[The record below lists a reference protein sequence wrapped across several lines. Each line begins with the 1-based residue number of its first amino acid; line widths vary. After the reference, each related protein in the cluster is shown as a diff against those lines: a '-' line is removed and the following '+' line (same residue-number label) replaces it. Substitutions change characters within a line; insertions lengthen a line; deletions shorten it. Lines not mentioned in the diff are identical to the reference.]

1 MSAWDEWLK
10 ENEYRYNMSYSIS
23 VPKKSGLKSLFNTA
37 EEIYT
42 ETGIS
47 PDERISL
54 QEDIKTHVTIIYDRK
69 DAKRVLNGDLKE
81 VEYLNMHVIYITKRG
96 DEDLIRGEAGFPEHP
111 GELISDSV

>member
-10 ENEYRYNMSYSIS
+10 ENEYRYTMNYSIS

-47 PDERISL
+47 PDELISL
-54 QEDIKTHVTIIYDRK
+54 QEDIKTYITIIYDRK
-69 DAKRVLNGDLKE
+69 DAKRLLNGE
-81 VEYLNMHVIYITKRG
+81 ISEEEYLDLHVTAFTKPG
-96 DEDLIRGEAGFPEHP
+96 IALDKSMEGFPEHP
-111 GELISDSV
+111 G